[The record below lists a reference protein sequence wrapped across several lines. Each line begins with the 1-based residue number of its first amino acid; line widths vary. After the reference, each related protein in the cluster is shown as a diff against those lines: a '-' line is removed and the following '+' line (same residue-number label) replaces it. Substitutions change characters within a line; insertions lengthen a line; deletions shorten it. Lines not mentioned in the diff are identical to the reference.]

1 MKKGHLA
8 TLSHCSCTNF
18 CHRGK
23 DKLRNTHCRSKNS
36 SLQTSPKKNPQN
48 GRKILNSS
56 IWQRCS
62 TGIWYF
68 EFRII
73 IFLFFFLLSSYLF
86 QVSGVSG
93 FSFFIK
99 VFLFFPLKLCF
110 WLIRRSI

>member
-62 TGIWYF
+62 TGIWIWYF
-68 EFRII
+68 EFS
-73 IFLFFFLLSSYLF
+73 FFFCFFWFSF
-86 QVSGVSG
+86 FVSGVSG
-93 FSFFIK
+93 IFFFHIG
-99 VFLFFPLKLCF
+99 FLVFPLKLCF